1 MQANAAKKRLMRT
14 AKAYPDEIRAA
25 TQAGSEL
32 GRNPRIVNAFHL
44 RTLPGSQTAVDSCGC
59 LRIITA

>member
-32 GRNPRIVNAFHL
+32 AITLGSSTHFTWGTSPRSKQQL
-44 RTLPGSQTAVDSCGC
+44 TAGAICG
-59 LRIITA
+59 